1 MTQIDETA
9 TAEQAPIA
17 GPLLEW
23 YDRERRHLPW
33 RAPQGVAPDPYH
45 VWLSEIMLQQTTVK
59 AVTPRYAGFLRRWPT
74 VAALA
79 GAELGDVL
87 AAWAGLGYYARAR
100 NLHACARAV
109 VERHGGKFPAT
120 ESELRKL
127 PGVGDYTA
135 AAIAAIAFD
144 VPATPVDGNVE
155 RVVVRLFAVTTPSPQ
170 AKGEIRALAAT
181 LTPSK
186 RPGDFV
192 QAMMDLGATICTP
205 RRPACGLCP
214 SRSVCRAYAQGLA
227 EALPYRAGKEERPV
241 RRGVAFV
248 AHRDDGAVLLRERP
262 LKGLLGGMLEVP
274 ATPWAEGETNAA
286 NAWAHAPVEAEWG
299 RLMGRVEHTFT
310 HFHLELDVYRADV
323 DSDVMLNEAAR
334 PERCRW
340 VARRDLATAALPSV
354 MHKILAHAFETEDR
368 RIRAN
373 ASSPVAAAPRRAKRR
388 SA

>member
-1 MTQIDETA
+1 MTPIDEAA
-9 TAEQAPIA
+9 TAGQAPIA

-23 YDRERRHLPW
+23 YVRERRRLPW

-59 AVTPRYAGFLRRWPT
+59 AVTSRYASFLRRWPD

-79 GAELGDVL
+79 GAKLGDVL

-100 NLHACARAV
+100 NLHACARVV
-109 VERHGGKFPAT
+109 VELYGGKFPAT
-120 ESELRKL
+120 ESDLRKL

-144 VPATPVDGNVE
+144 VAATPVDANVE
-155 RVVVRLFAVTTPSPQ
+155 RVVARLFAVTIQLPQ

-181 LTPSK
+181 LTPAK

-214 SRSVCRAYAQGLA
+214 LRSFCRAYAQGLA
-227 EALPYRAGKEERPV
+227 ESLPYRAGKEERPV

-248 AHRDDGAVLLRERP
+248 AIRDDGAVLLRERP

-286 NAWAHAPVEAEWG
+286 NEWAHAPVEAEWG
-299 RLMGRVEHTFT
+299 RLMGGVEHTFT
-310 HFHLELDVYRADV
+310 HFHLVLEVYRAHVNGDA
-323 DSDVMLNEAAR
+323 MPNEAAP

-354 MHKILAHAFETEDR
+354 MHKILAHAFDMDDR
-368 RIRAN
+368 RRRAE